1 MAIAPVMNCKVLSL
15 QEKILLTSIMSMK
28 HSLNSVYATKDKIMS
43 MTGLSSDEF
52 DDALDAITT
61 RGLATLRGKEW
72 RIIPRTINEVLQV
85 DVYDL
90 AQLERSRETTVA
102 YLN

>member
-1 MAIAPVMNCKVLSL
+1 M
-15 QEKILLTSIMSMK
+15 
-28 HSLNSVYATKDKIMS
+28 TKDKIMS

-61 RGLATLRGKEW
+61 RGMVALRGKEW
-72 RIIPRTINEVLQV
+72 KLLPRTINEILQV

-90 AQLERSRETTVA
+90 AQLERSRTTVA